1 MFCSLPSLS
10 RPWLDSPADWRS
22 FSAMDRTSIFTFIG
36 VRRDGVAPVMELA
49 ACLDLTQAQFK
60 ARLWVRSHQSCEAV
74 EIWQNDELL
83 WRESVSEA
91 SATA

>member
-1 MFCSLPSLS
+1 
-10 RPWLDSPADWRS
+10 
-22 FSAMDRTSIFTFIG
+22 
-36 VRRDGVAPVMELA
+36 MELA